1 MKPFLLLIVGF
12 LMAHSGFSQS
22 TKRTFVLVH
31 AQWHGAWCWNKVV
44 PLLQGGGHNA
54 ISFDMPG
61 FGQDQTPTE
70 QVSFEA
76 CIEKVVKEVLAQP
89 GMVWLVGHSSSGLVI
104 AQAAERL
111 GKEKVAGLVFLDA
124 FLPRDGESVFSLSE
138 KFAGPAGPPLRKSL
152 IVSTDQKTIALNP
165 AMVRELLYNDCTEE
179 DLQYALARLRPGPLS
194 VLATPV
200 RLTQQNYGSIP
211 KYYIL
216 CTKAK
221 DMDKF
226 TLSKNVSCREII
238 ELPASHSPFFSMP
251 DKLVEILN
259 RLGR

>member
-1 MKPFLLLIVGF
+1 MV
-12 LMAHSGFSQS
+12 HSGFSQS
-22 TKRTFVLVH
+22 AKRTFVLVH

-44 PLLQGGGHNA
+44 PLLQGSGNTA

-61 FGQDQTPTE
+61 FGEDPTPAE
-70 QVSFEA
+70 EVSFEE
-76 CIEKVVKEVLAQP
+76 CVEKVVREAWAQP
-89 GMVWLVGHSSSGLVI
+89 GLVWLVGHSSSGLVI

-111 GKEKVAGLVFLDA
+111 GKEKVEGLVFLDA
-124 FLPRDGESVFSLSE
+124 FLPADGESVFSLSE
-138 KFAGPAGPPLRKSL
+138 KFAGSAGPPLQKAL

-165 AMVRELLYNDCTEE
+165 AMVRELLYADCTEE
-179 DLQYALARLRPGPLS
+179 DFQYALERLRPGPLS

-200 RLTQQNYGSIP
+200 QLTQQNYGSIP

-221 DMDKF
+221 DMDKS
-226 TLSKNVSCREII
+226 TLATNVSCREII

>member
-1 MKPFLLLIVGF
+1 MIY
-12 LMAHSGFSQS
+12 SGFSQS
-22 TKRTFVLVH
+22 PNRTFVLVH

-44 PLLQGGGHNA
+44 PLLQGSGHQA

-61 FGQDQTPTE
+61 FGEEQTPTE
-70 QVSFEA
+70 LVSFEE
-76 CIEKVVKEVLAQP
+76 CVEKVVNEVLAQP
-89 GMVWLVGHSSSGLVI
+89 GLVWLVGHSSSGLVI

-165 AMVRELLYNDCTEE
+165 EMVRELLYDDCTKE
-179 DLQYALARLRPGPLS
+179 DLQYALARLRPGPIS

-216 CTKAK
+216 CTNAK
-221 DMDKF
+221 DMDK
-226 TLSKNVSCREII
+226 TALSKNVSCREVI

-251 DKLVEILN
+251 DKLVEILIA
-259 RLGR
+259 LGR